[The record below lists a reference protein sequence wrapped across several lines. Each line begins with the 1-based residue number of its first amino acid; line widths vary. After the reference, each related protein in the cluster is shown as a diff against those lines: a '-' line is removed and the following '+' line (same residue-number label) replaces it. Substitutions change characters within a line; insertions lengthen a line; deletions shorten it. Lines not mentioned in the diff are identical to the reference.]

1 MAVNSGTASEESEL
15 AEGPWEPPSE
25 AEMKVMT
32 ARRERQDK
40 ISKIMGE
47 YLLKGYKMLGESC
60 DECGTILLQDR
71 QRKNYCVACM
81 ELDSDVDKD
90 NPALNP
96 QAALSQVRERRIK
109 VAAAAAAATTE
120 MEGDAGI
127 DGAEERGARP
137 AGPRA
142 EPAGL
147 AVPDVRPGLSAG
159 QGGGPVGATAPL
171 TTLSSTLSGLT
182 SSTGLSRPGGRDG
195 SGSGGAVSRTVARR
209 GVEEAEAVLVCKMA
223 WASRELQHT
232 ASVEGSTQLCALLKV
247 CADSLLAVRR
257 LL

>member
-1 MAVNSGTASEESEL
+1 MAVNSAEL

-120 MEGDAGI
+120 TEGDAGV

-147 AVPDVRPGLSAG
+147 AVPDPHSDPTPTLTPPPTQSTGLS
-159 QGGGPVGATAPL
+159 
-171 TTLSSTLSGLT
+171 
-182 SSTGLSRPGGRDG
+182 LSRPGGRDG
-195 SGSGGAVSRTVARR
+195 SGAGSGGAVSRTVARR

-257 LL
+257 L

>member
-1 MAVNSGTASEESEL
+1 MAVNSAEL

-120 MEGDAGI
+120 TEGDAGV

-182 SSTGLSRPGGRDG
+182 SSTGLSLSRPGGRDG
-195 SGSGGAVSRTVARR
+195 SGAGSGGAVSRTVARR